1 MPPGPAPSWSGQPL
15 SLRPEPAAVREELP
29 AAIWGASAGSLRAAC
44 GEHGRRLH
52 LRRSVRRAGT
62 SRQRPEA
69 EGSGAHCR
77 GPRLS
82 ARTRLQGAASGGG
95 ELSTAQSLTTKGHLK
110 RKARSNPPTPGLRA
124 HIPCHILPRVSPQPN
139 TAPSDSQSPPGE
151 RLRDERGSL
160 LSLRPKRQ
168 TLSRPGPE
176 EELVGGGRCGDV
188 GRVRPVGLFSR
199 VPLRENLRTASA

>member
-1 MPPGPAPSWSGQPL
+1 MPPPGPAPSWSGQPL

-29 AAIWGASAGSLRAAC
+29 AAIWGAFGGSLRAAC
-44 GEHGRRLH
+44 GGRDPRLH

-82 ARTRLQGAASGGG
+82 ARTRLQGAESGGG
-95 ELSTAQSLTTKGHLK
+95 EVSTAQSLTTKGHLK
-110 RKARSNPPTPGLRA
+110 REARSNTLPRTRTYPDTPSPGSPRSQTLLPATASHPLASACGTNGAASSAPRRSGR
-124 HIPCHILPRVSPQPN
+124 PCH
-139 TAPSDSQSPPGE
+139 A
-151 RLRDERGSL
+151 
-160 LSLRPKRQ
+160 
-168 TLSRPGPE
+168 PGPRRSWSVA
-176 EELVGGGRCGDV
+176 VGV
-188 GRVRPVGLFSR
+188 VRVRSVGLFSR

>member
-1 MPPGPAPSWSGQPL
+1 MEETALPAAGGERTRLPPGPAPSWSGQPL

-29 AAIWGASAGSLRAAC
+29 AAIWGAFAGSLRAAC
-44 GEHGRRLH
+44 GGHGRRLH

-95 ELSTAQSLTTKGHLK
+95 ELSTAQSLTNQGALK
-110 RKARSNPPTPGLRA
+110 KESAEQPPHPRLACTHTVPHPPQGLPAAKHCSQRQPVTPWRA
-124 HIPCHILPRVSPQPN
+124 PAGRTGQPPQP
-139 TAPSDSQSPPGE
+139 PPE
-151 RLRDERGSL
+151 AADPVTPRARG
-160 LSLRPKRQ
+160 
-168 TLSRPGPE
+168 G
-176 EELVGGGRCGDV
+176 V
-188 GRVRPVGLFSR
+188 GRWRSVW
-199 VPLRENLRTASA
+199 